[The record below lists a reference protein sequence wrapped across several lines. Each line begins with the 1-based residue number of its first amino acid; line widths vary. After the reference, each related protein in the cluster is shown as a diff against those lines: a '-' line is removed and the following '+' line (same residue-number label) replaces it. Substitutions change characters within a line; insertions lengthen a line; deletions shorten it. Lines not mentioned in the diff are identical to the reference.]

1 MGRILI
7 VDDDPDFAE
16 ALGRILALCG
26 HRTET
31 VSNGWEALI
40 ATDAS
45 RFDLIILDL
54 MMPGMDGATFLNIL
68 RKAANTHAVPVLI
81 VTALSHED
89 AAPRLKSALVNGVF
103 TKGADLIDD
112 LLAQVNRI
120 LGPDLV
126 NDPFLNS
133 N

>member
-16 ALGRILALCG
+16 AIGRILALCG

-54 MMPGMDGATFLNIL
+54 MMPGMDGGTFLKIL
-68 RKAANTHAVPVLI
+68 RGAARGRSLPVLI
-81 VTALSHED
+81 VTALNDEE
-89 AAPRLKSALVNGVF
+89 ALPRIKDVAVQGVLR
-103 TKGADLIDD
+103 KNPQLIDNLMVQID
-112 LLAQVNRI
+112 RI
-120 LGPDLV
+120 VGPGRPV
-126 NDPFLNS
+126 S